1 MSPNENRQYG
11 KFVRRFFISIS
22 VLLAS
27 IAVFV
32 YICDPYLYYHTSG
45 VYNRTYMKN
54 LNARYQMAS
63 MVKHFEYDTLI
74 AGTSMVHNFKE
85 DSMNKKLKA
94 ASFNASLS
102 GSSAKEQRKVVELA
116 LASKNVKHVYWELNY
131 DSLGGG
137 KDRMDP
143 SFPAY
148 FYDTNYFND
157 LPYLVSYSSLQRIDS
172 QWKLKDKINMAADPL
187 QYYKFGED
195 RKPVTLDNI
204 GVNIEKRDNPLPVP
218 AGHTYETYMDSFKEN
233 VLPVVEEHEDVR
245 FTFLYTPY
253 PVTRHVAV
261 YNSTPEM
268 MEGRLQFKRDVYNQ
282 LSELENADL
291 YDFQDEASITFNLG
305 NYMDRS
311 HYFTYIN
318 EWMLDYMAKKPA
330 IQSKDEYEKKIDSLE
345 DQVEKFEFDQLTESY
360 KPRAEQTASLSLK

>member
-1 MSPNENRQYG
+1 MNPDENGQYG

-22 VLLAS
+22 ILIVC
-27 IAVFV
+27 VGMFV

-85 DSMNKKLKA
+85 ESMNKKFNT

-116 LASKNVKHVYWELNY
+116 LASKKVKHVYWELNY
-131 DSLGGG
+131 DSFAGG
-137 KDRMDP
+137 KDRIDP

-148 FYDTNYFND
+148 FYDTNILND
-157 LPYLVSYSSLQRIDS
+157 LPYLVSYSSLQRIES
-172 QWKLKDKINMAADPL
+172 QWKLKDKINMDADPL
-187 QYYKFGED
+187 QYYKFGND
-195 RKPVTLDNI
+195 KKPITLDNI
-204 GVNIEKRDNPLPVP
+204 GVNLTKPDNPQPVP
-218 AGHTYETYMDSFKEN
+218 VGHTYATYMESFKEN
-233 VLPVVEEHEDVR
+233 VLPVVEKHKDVK

-268 MEGRLQFKRDVYNQ
+268 MEGRLKFKRDVYAVLSQ
-282 LSELENADL
+282 LKNTKV
-291 YDFQDEASITFNLG
+291 YDFQDEQSITFNLG

-311 HYFTYIN
+311 HYFMYIN
-318 EWMLDYMAKKPA
+318 EWMLDYMAEKPA
-330 IQSKDEYEKKIDSLE
+330 IQSRGEYEEKIDSLMM
-345 DQVEKFEFDQLTESY
+345 QVQQFEWKQLTENY
-360 KPRAEQTASLSLK
+360 KPKKEQTASLK